1 MDNEEK
7 KLEFGRAVQYT
18 ITIESSDNNGFIVN
32 VGCGKFAFS
41 NKDDMLEAIQEY
53 VNNPKV
59 VEKRYNS
66 SNISRE
72 LRGIVPRGEMIQER
86 GLPRSNREEESCD
99 DCGPALCHGSSSSSS

>member
-59 VEKRYNS
+59 VR
-66 SNISRE
+66 IS
-72 LRGIVPRGEMIQER
+72 LT
-86 GLPRSNREEESCD
+86 
-99 DCGPALCHGSSSSSS
+99 DCFAE